1 MRAISE
7 IAFIKVICGH
17 VNDDEK
23 KLTATDVIDL
33 K

>member
-17 VNDDEK
+17 VNDDEE
-23 KLTATDVIDL
+23 KLTATDVIDV